1 LFLVNQNHVLWG
13 YSRFFVANTSEIGG
27 KVKKREDL
35 LGWEWWAGHQLSSVD
50 SGGPA
55 VAPLRAGL
63 RFAAAPLRRTEFFG
77 WKGRPVSERF
87 GSMSMDT
94 ELQKHY
100 ALLLGIGSPW
110 EVKTVELKLQEK
122 KVEIE
127 LSWQWGQSAKCPECG
142 RACSIHDSA
151 PERTWRHL
159 DTMQFA
165 TLIRARTPRSD
176 CPEHGVKTMQ
186 VPWAEPQGRFTLLFE
201 RFAVDVLMASASV
214 SQACALLGIGWE
226 TAHEIMRRAVER
238 GLERRQLQALK
249 HLGMDEKS
257 FGRGQSYI
265 TLLTDLEQARV
276 IDVVEDRTTEA
287 AEELWQT
294 LSPEQKQAVEA
305 VAVDMWEPFI
315 RTIEKEV
322 PEADIVHDKFHVSK
336 YLGEAVDKV
345 RRQEHK
351 ELMAQGDET
360 LKGSRQLWL
369 YNPENFSPEQ
379 RQEFG
384 PLKDLHLKVARAWA
398 AKELFS
404 KFWEYQEEGWARR
417 FFKDWF
423 GWVSRSRLKPVVE
436 VAQMLKRHLE
446 NLLTYLKH
454 HITNAVTEG
463 LNSKI
468 QSIKSN
474 ARGFRNFRNY
484 RTRILFFC
492 GKLDLYPL

>member
-1 LFLVNQNHVLWG
+1 MICCWG
-13 YSRFFVANTSEIGG
+13 VGG
-27 KVKKREDL
+27 
-35 LGWEWWAGHQLSSVD
+35 GTGIQA
-50 SGGPA
+50 
-55 VAPLRAGL
+55 LRAGL
-63 RFAAAPLRRTEFFG
+63 RSAPLRYAG
-77 WKGRPVSERF
+77 WASLGELAGGTPRSFASSR
-87 GSMSMDT
+87 SMSMDS

-100 ALLLGIGSPW
+100 AQLLGIGSPW
-110 EVKTVELKLQEK
+110 EVKTVELKLAEK

-127 LSWQWGQSAKCPECG
+127 LGWQWGAAAKCPECG
-142 RACSIHDSA
+142 RGCSIHDCA

-159 DTMQFA
+159 DTMQFT

-176 CPEHGVKTMQ
+176 CPEHGVKTMS
-186 VPWAEPQGRFTLLFE
+186 VPWAAPQGRFTLLFE
-201 RFAVDVLMASASV
+201 RFAVEVLLASASV
-214 SQACALLGIGWE
+214 SQACELLGLSWD
-226 TAHEIMRRAVER
+226 TAQEIMRRAVGR
-238 GLERRQLQALK
+238 GLERRQLEGLK

-257 FGRGQSYI
+257 FKRGQSYI
-265 TLLTDLEQARV
+265 TLLTDLDHSRV
-276 IDVVEDRTTEA
+276 LDVVEERTTEA
-287 AEELWQT
+287 ADRLWET

-315 RTIEKEV
+315 QTIQQQV

-360 LKGSRQLWL
+360 LKGTRQLWL
-369 YNPENFSPEQ
+369 YNPQNSSPDQAEEFST
-379 RQEFG
+379 
-384 PLKDLHLKVARAWA
+384 LKDLQLKVARAWA

-436 VAQMLKRHLE
+436 VAQMLKRHLD

-468 QSIKSN
+468 QSLKAA

-484 RTRILFFC
+484 RIRILFFC
-492 GKLDLYPL
+492 GKLNLYPLCSP

>member
-1 LFLVNQNHVLWG
+1 M
-13 YSRFFVANTSEIGG
+13 
-27 KVKKREDL
+27 
-35 LGWEWWAGHQLSSVD
+35 
-50 SGGPA
+50 
-55 VAPLRAGL
+55 
-63 RFAAAPLRRTEFFG
+63 
-77 WKGRPVSERF
+77 GRLVSERV
-87 GSMSMDT
+87 GGMSMDT

-100 ALLLGIGSPW
+100 ALLLGVGSPW

-127 LSWQWGQSAKCPECG
+127 LGWQWGQSAKCPECG
-142 RACSIHDSA
+142 RACSIHDCA

-201 RFAVDVLMASASV
+201 RFAVDVLTASASV
-214 SQACALLGIGWE
+214 SQACALMGIGWE

-238 GLERRQLQALK
+238 GLERRQLEALQ

-276 IDVVEDRTTEA
+276 IDVVEDRTAEA
-287 AEELWQT
+287 AQELWQT
-294 LSPEQKQAVEA
+294 LSPEQKQTVEA

-322 PEADIVHDKFHVSK
+322 PDADIVHDKYHVSS
-336 YLGEAVDKV
+336 YLGKAVDQV

-379 RQEFG
+379 RSEFG
-384 PLKDLHLKVARAWA
+384 ALKDLHLKVARAWA

-404 KFWEYQEEGWARR
+404 QFWKYQEEGWARR
-417 FFKDWF
+417 FFKGWYS
-423 GWVSRSRLKPVVE
+423 WVSRSQLKPLVE
-436 VAQMLKRHLE
+436 VGQMLKRHLE

-468 QSIKSN
+468 QSIKAA
-474 ARGFRNFRNY
+474 ARGFRSFRNY
-484 RTRILFFC
+484 RIRILFFC